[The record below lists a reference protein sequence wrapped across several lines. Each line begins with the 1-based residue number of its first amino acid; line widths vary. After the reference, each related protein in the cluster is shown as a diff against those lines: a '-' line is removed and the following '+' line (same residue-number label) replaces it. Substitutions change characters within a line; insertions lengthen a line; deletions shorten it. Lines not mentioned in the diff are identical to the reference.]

1 MSKRVG
7 NHIANSVLVEIVV
20 IAVFWLLYLG
30 ARCRCFMSSSHLTMR
45 GCTGGAAA
53 LSGYGYI
60 GSCFGYSACHLA
72 RATLAFAWLG
82 WITLTILLGLLV
94 VGGFTS
100 KAWTSPFT
108 LDRADELNNRNTL
121 FGRVVGDTLFNVLKL
136 NEIELEPGSERP
148 TYPPRIKSV
157 EVRDNPFDDIVPR
170 ITAKE
175 RKEQER
181 AKREMKIER
190 AKEREQSKRKGTK

>member
-1 MSKRVG
+1 MANQGRRDSNLSQYVVQAGWVG
-7 NHIANSVLVEIVV
+7 QNADSL
-20 IAVFWLLYLG
+20 
-30 ARCRCFMSSSHLTMR
+30 CRF
-45 GCTGGAAA
+45 
-53 LSGYGYI
+53 
-60 GSCFGYSACHLA
+60 F
-72 RATLAFAWLG
+72 
-82 WITLTILLGLLV
+82 
-94 VGGFTS
+94 
-100 KAWTSPFT
+100 FT

-148 TYPPRIKSV
+148 TYPPHIKSV